1 MKIKNLKFKAGRVGG
16 ADPLT
21 LSPKHITLF
30 IGPNNGGKSRA
41 LMDLQHNLAPTGH
54 HDPVIFDG
62 VETSLISEEEF
73 QTKLVRLARPKLAGE
88 DASPDTIALQG
99 RGGRQIV
106 HLSILKSG
114 LAASPPGNS
123 RQYAA
128 QHFLRHFFINLD
140 GTGRL
145 QLTNPAMAEPIGQN
159 PITTISTLFQDDEIR
174 CRLSRATKT
183 AFNQY
188 LVIDPTQMPNLTYRL
203 SDQEPE
209 GSIEK
214 RLDAES
220 ARFFSSCLPLQEASD
235 GTKAFIGILAEVLAG
250 DPDIIFVDEPEAFLH
265 PSLSYLLGQQIASSA
280 VNEKQV
286 FAATHSSSFLL
297 GCVLSG
303 AEVDVV
309 RLTHRNGNATARLLS
324 SERLAELMVD
334 PLFRSAGA
342 TTALFYEHAVVV
354 EGDSDRAF
362 YDEINNRLSKMG
374 DNGISH
380 STFLNA
386 HNKQTAVNI
395 VKPLREIGI
404 PTAFI
409 FDIDWIKEDGQV
421 WDRYFSALG
430 APQGLKESFAAAR
443 RSVRASLEAVDA
455 NYKRNGGI
463 SLLTGPERQTAE
475 AFFDQMEEYGLF
487 TVRSGELESWLPNLA
502 IERTKSKWLA
512 SIFAAMGAHPND
524 PNYLQPASDDV
535 WAFMTRIK
543 DWASNPNRRG
553 M

>member
-1 MKIKNLKFKAGRVGG
+1 MKIKNLVFKAGRSAGG
-16 ADPLT
+16 DPLT
-21 LSPKHITLF
+21 FSPKHITLF

-41 LMDLQHNLAPTGH
+41 LMDLQHNWAPTGH
-54 HDPVIFDG
+54 YDPVIFAAVD
-62 VETSLISEEEF
+62 TSPISEEEF
-73 QTKLVRLARPKLAGE
+73 RDKLQKLERPKLAGE
-88 DASPDTIALQG
+88 NSSPDTIALQG

-114 LAASPPGNS
+114 LSTSPDVNS

-145 QLTNPAMAEPIGQN
+145 QLANPAMAEPIGQN
-159 PITTISTLFQDDEIR
+159 PTTTVSTLFQNDEIR
-174 CRLSRATKT
+174 SRLSHVTKA
-183 AFNQY
+183 AFNQF

-203 SDQEPE
+203 SDDEPT
-209 GSIEK
+209 GGVEK
-214 RLDAES
+214 RLDSES
-220 ARFFSSCLPLQEASD
+220 VKFFEDCLPLQDASD

-303 AEVDVV
+303 AKVDVV

-334 PLFRSAGA
+334 PLFRSVGA
-342 TTALFYEHAVVV
+342 TTALFYENAIVV

-362 YDEINNRLSKMG
+362 YDEINNRLTRTG
-374 DNGISH
+374 DCGISH
-380 STFLNA
+380 STILNA

-409 FDIDWIKEDGQV
+409 FDIDWLKEDGQV

-430 APQGLKESFAAAR
+430 APTGLKESFAAAR
-443 RSVRASLEAVDA
+443 RSVRGSLEAIDP

-463 SLLTGPERQTAE
+463 NLLSGSERQTAE

-487 TVRSGELESWLPNLA
+487 TVRSGELENWLPNLNV
-502 IERTKSKWLA
+502 ERTKSKWLA
-512 SIFAAMGAHPND
+512 SIFAAMGSHPND
-524 PNYLQPASDDV
+524 PGYLHPATDDV
-535 WAFMTRIK
+535 WAFMGRIK
-543 DWASNPNRRG
+543 EWTSNPNRRG